1 MRTKGD
7 ALKVVHNVKLHPM
20 GNYIYIGWDGFNG
33 RHDYLM
39 VKDFDDLDLLITE
52 LVQAMQNYKLKQ
64 TISHKTNK
72 IKIKV

>member
-1 MRTKGD
+1 MKAKRD

-33 RHDYLM
+33 RHDYMM

-64 TISHKTNK
+64 IISHKTNK